1 MSQQREDAENIP
13 AEECCESKVYRI
25 NTIHDKEQPR
35 VLQGPTSSRSGD
47 NQKLLENPIRHVI
60 KVKNVHRV
68 RQTGSVE
75 A

>member
-1 MSQQREDAENIP
+1 MSEDAENIP

-25 NTIHDKEQPR
+25 NNIHNKEEEPR
-35 VLQGPTSSRSGD
+35 VLQGPTSSRSGE
-47 NQKLLENPIRHVI
+47 NQKLLEPIRHVI